1 MKNFYTNPMQEDL
14 NAYNMHEECR
24 ERVITIKE
32 KLWLI
37 EYDVDLCDIHAEYD
51 VKWCDATEV
60 LYVDN
65 EKFIAITENQ
75 KTGELITETLT
86 PEKLWEIVTA
96 KFRKIAQDTVDED
109 ADFNEIIPNF
119 PPEF

>member
-1 MKNFYTNPMQEDL
+1 MTKINSDPY
-14 NAYNMHEECR
+14 AYNMHEECK
-24 ERVITIKE
+24 EKSITIKE

-51 VKWCDATEV
+51 VKWCDAIEE
-60 LYVDN
+60 LYIDN
-65 EKFIAITENQ
+65 EKFTAITENQ